1 MGLSEQIRDYLK
13 GITLAQ
19 LLEKHHVQEVAKRQ
33 VLEAQQVIEIHR
45 HTESM
50 HNLNDLL

>member
-19 LLEKHHVQEVAKRQ
+19 LLDKHRIQEISKRQ
-33 VLEAQQVIEIHR
+33 DQDALQVIELHR
-45 HTESM
+45 NTELTSK
-50 HNLNDLL
+50 LNDLF